1 MRNKSKAIWSSPM
14 MIMLM
19 LVLFSLTASAQ
30 HRIVAR
36 VADAKTDEALPY
48 ASVYIDNRHST
59 ITNVEGDF
67 VIDTD
72 SAAVLRISYV
82 GYKTLHIPAVKVG
95 KKVRLEPDGKVL
107 DEVVVMG
114 SENIVKKVMKKI
126 KKDYSKHKKQ
136 SNNLFYREMTY
147 TGSQCTDFIECFFQ
161 GRTAAQLR
169 NLSLVTGRYF
179 AIASSQNSVPI
190 NFHSLAQ
197 VPVLNTSL
205 NTHDQVAP
213 LHQEFKKL
221 YMVDCQTLID
231 GDEKTYVLT
240 TMVRNSN
247 LWSVEGKLYV
257 DGNTYELLKFE
268 GIGLNERVKRVVQ
281 GRVHILPVDYSFVV
295 HYQHDNG
302 YTEVQSVHFNIR
314 YRQGGKQFETNG
326 LMFNAG
332 QQTVKGIS
340 KVEFE
345 DNLIKKIK
353 ELGYNRELWNDIEI
367 VKRTPME
374 EEAIQLLGREDLY
387 GVY

>member
-1 MRNKSKAIWSSPM
+1 MSNKNYAIRQTC
-14 MIMLM
+14 ILM
-19 LVLFSLTASAQ
+19 LILVLCSITVSAQ
-30 HRIVAR
+30 HHLVAR
-36 VADAKTDEALPY
+36 VSDANTGEALPY
-48 ASVYIDNRHST
+48 ASVFVNSHNST
-59 ITNVEGDF
+59 ITNAEGDF

-72 SAAVLRISYV
+72 SSSVLRISYV
-82 GYKTLHIPAVKVG
+82 GYKTLHVPAMEVG
-95 KKVRLEPDGKVL
+95 KKILLQPDGKIL
-107 DEVVVMG
+107 EEVVVMG
-114 SENIVKKVMKKI
+114 SENIVKQVRKKL
-126 KKDYSKHKKQ
+126 KKELKKKKRE
-136 SNNLFYREMTY
+136 SCNLFYREMTY

-169 NLSLVTGRYF
+169 DLSLVTGRYF
-179 AIASSQNSVPI
+179 AVASSQNSIPV

-197 VPVLNTSL
+197 VPVLNTTL
-205 NTHDQVAP
+205 YTRDQVAP
-213 LHQEFKKL
+213 LHEEFKKL
-221 YMVDCQTLID
+221 YMTDCQTLIN

-240 TMVRNSN
+240 MMARNPK
-247 LWSVEGKLYV
+247 LWGVEGKLYV

-281 GRVHILPVDYSFVV
+281 GYAYILPVDYSFVV
-295 HYQHDNG
+295 NYQHDNG
-302 YTEVQSVHFNIR
+302 FTEVQSVHFNLR

-332 QQTVKGIS
+332 LKTVKGTS

-353 ELGYNRELWNDIEI
+353 ELGYNRQLWDDIEI

-374 EEAIQLLGREDLY
+374 EEAIELMGREDLF